1 MKTLNCCIP
10 RQSVLDGSEDFVV
23 NISGLA
29 ELTEK
34 DAAEFLDSNVLTSGM
49 EELIMQSFDRLS
61 GGPSR
66 GIFKLSESMGG
77 GKTQSMIVAGLLAR
91 FPKLLKGIPFKTAPK
106 PVKSAKIIAFT
117 GRSTDE
123 NVWVSIGKQLGASF
137 SADSAPSEKQW
148 AALFKDKAVLILLDE
163 LAFYLVHAAAKG
175 KKDEGERFSTLTALA
190 LTNLFGAVRD
200 HKESAQV
207 AVVVSD
213 LQKDWDQGHEDL
225 ARIMRSNVSLGATPL
240 RNSSGNTVR
249 QKCDTQGT
257 RQFLPCTMRQNGTLH
272 WGCETRLSS
281 RWLLSRRCSQS

>member
-1 MKTLNCCIP
+1 MKTLNCCVP

-34 DAAEFLDSNVLTSGM
+34 EAAEFLDSNVLTSGM

-91 FPKLLKGIPFKTAPK
+91 FPKLVKGIEFKTAPK
-106 PVKSAKIIAFT
+106 PVKSAKIIVFT

-123 NVWVSIGKQLGASF
+123 NVWVSIGKQLGANF

-148 AALFKDKAVLILLDE
+148 AALFKD
-163 LAFYLVHAAAKG
+163 
-175 KKDEGERFSTLTALA
+175 
-190 LTNLFGAVRD
+190 
-200 HKESAQV
+200 
-207 AVVVSD
+207 
-213 LQKDWDQGHEDL
+213 
-225 ARIMRSNVSLGATPL
+225 
-240 RNSSGNTVR
+240 
-249 QKCDTQGT
+249 
-257 RQFLPCTMRQNGTLH
+257 
-272 WGCETRLSS
+272 
-281 RWLLSRRCSQS
+281 